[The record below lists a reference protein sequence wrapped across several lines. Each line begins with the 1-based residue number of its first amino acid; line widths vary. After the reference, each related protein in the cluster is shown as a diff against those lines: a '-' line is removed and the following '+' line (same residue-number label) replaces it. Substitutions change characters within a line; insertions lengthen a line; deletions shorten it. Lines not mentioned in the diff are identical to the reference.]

1 MAVAGQRRRR
11 KEERPGEIVEAA
23 FEEFARNGFVATKLD
38 DVAARAGITKGT
50 IYLYFPSKED
60 LFLATMREMS
70 RPSREHLE
78 ALTAAPQGSAM
89 AILRTH
95 FAFEY
100 VQMVEDR
107 RTREIIR
114 MLLAEVS
121 RFPDLADRWRAEVI
135 GPEVDALRRVVRY
148 GIERGEFRAS
158 AAETFP
164 HLLFAPVIMACTW
177 RMMFGDDHA
186 LDGAA
191 YLEGHLDLLERG
203 LVRGE
208 EMANAHLTSP
218 ASAGEGAPR
227 SGAGEG
233 TALPEGS
240 RPS

>member
-23 FEEFARNGFVATKLD
+23 FEEFARSGFMATKLD

-60 LFLATMREMS
+60 LFLATMHEMS
-70 RPSREHLE
+70 RPSREHLA

-100 VQMVEDR
+100 AQMVEDR

-135 GPEVDALRRVVRY
+135 GPEVEALRRVVRY
-148 GIERGEFRAS
+148 GVERGEFRPS
-158 AAETFP
+158 AAEQFP

-177 RMMFGDDHA
+177 RLMFGDDHA
-186 LDGAA
+186 LDGPA
-191 YLEGHLDLLERG
+191 YLDGHLDLLERG
-203 LVRGE
+203 LMCGSRP
-208 EMANAHLTSP
+208 NPSP
-218 ASAGEGAPR
+218 SAGEGAPR

-233 TALPEGS
+233 TTLPERS
-240 RPS
+240 RP

>member
-11 KEERPGEIVEAA
+11 KEERPGEIVQAA
-23 FEEFARNGFVATKLD
+23 FEEFARSGFAATKLD

-60 LFLATMREMS
+60 LFLATMHEMS
-70 RPSREHLE
+70 RPSREHLA
-78 ALTAAPQGSAM
+78 ALTAAPEGSAM

-100 VQMVEDR
+100 AQMVEDR

-121 RFPDLADRWRAEVI
+121 RFPDLVERWRAEVI
-135 GPEVDALRRVVRY
+135 GPEVEALRRVVRY
-148 GIERGEFRAS
+148 GIARGEFRAS
-158 AAETFP
+158 AAEEFP

-177 RMMFGDDHA
+177 RLMFGDDHA

-191 YLEGHLDLLERG
+191 YLAGHLDLLERG

-208 EMANAHLTSP
+208 GDLAPNP
-218 ASAGEGAPR
+218 PPSAG
-227 SGAGEG
+227 
-233 TALPEGS
+233 
-240 RPS
+240 